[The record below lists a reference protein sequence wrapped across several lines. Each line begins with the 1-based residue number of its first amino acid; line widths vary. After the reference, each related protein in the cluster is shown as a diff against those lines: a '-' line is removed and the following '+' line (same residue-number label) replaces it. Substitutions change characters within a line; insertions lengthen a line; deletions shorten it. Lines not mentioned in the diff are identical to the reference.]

1 MSKHDPTSPDEE
13 VEAHLLKEA
22 LATGAAAAT
31 MLAVPGAAQGATA
44 PTAPEPSGS
53 PSQVIPVPDVGSNAK
68 AAPSRKATV
77 KRHHKIFRHKA

>member
-1 MSKHDPTSPDEE
+1 MSKHEPTSPDEE

-44 PTAPEPSGS
+44 PTVPEPSGS

-68 AAPSRKATV
+68 AAPSRAMV